1 MEEVLYT
8 VKEVSKLLK
17 TNTNYIYELISKGFL
32 PALKLGSFKV
42 RKSALLEFLEKN
54 EGKDLTN
61 LNDIKS
67 LEVSTNENE
76 NGRKVH

>member
-17 TNTNYIYELISKGFL
+17 TNTNYIYQLIEKGFL
-32 PALKLGSFKV
+32 PAMKLGSFKV
-42 RKSALLEFLEKN
+42 RKTTLLEFLEKN

-61 LNDIKS
+61 LNNIKN
-67 LEVSTNENE
+67 LEVDTND
-76 NGRKVH
+76 